1 MFIQYNENPRDNFRA
16 GDCVVRAISV
26 VTGESWEK
34 IYVELCAEG
43 YFMGDWGNNNAVWDA
58 YLRRR
63 GFKRYICPNDCSY
76 CYSVADFANEHPED
90 SYERG
95 RSNRRSYGRI
105 ESRDD
110 FMDRFEELMDE
121 APDEATRKK
130 FERLMMEMK

>member
-1 MFIQYNENPRDNFRA
+1 MFVQYNENPRENFRA

-26 VTGESWEK
+26 VTGDSWEK

-63 GFKRYICPNDCSY
+63 GFKRYICPND
-76 CYSVADFANEHPED
+76 
-90 SYERG
+90 
-95 RSNRRSYGRI
+95 
-105 ESRDD
+105 
-110 FMDRFEELMDE
+110 FEELMDE

>member
-1 MFIQYNENPRDNFRA
+1 MFVQYNENPRENFRA

-26 VTGESWEK
+26 VTGDSWEK

-63 GFKRYICPNDCSY
+63 GN
-76 CYSVADFANEHPED
+76 

-95 RSNRRSYGRI
+95 RSNRRGYTRM

>member
-26 VTGESWEK
+26 VTGDPWEK

-63 GFKRYICPNDCSY
+63 GFKRYICPNDCPY
-76 CYSVADFANEHPED
+76 CYSVTDFANEHPEGSYILATGSHAVACVSGNWID
-90 SYERG
+90 SWDSGSVVPIYYYTKEG
-95 RSNRRSYGRI
+95 
-105 ESRDD
+105 D
-110 FMDRFEELMDE
+110 
-121 APDEATRKK
+121 
-130 FERLMMEMK
+130 